1 MKFFKKAVNFFY
13 ESREWYEILYKSLI
27 LLLIPYAWLWLCS
40 ILFQGILKWL
50 FMSGF
55 TLISTLILFFA
66 ALVCIEIIIRAF
78 VKKKRKTKIIKVTGT
93 DPAQTK
99 KETAEEAKEKE
110 EIKTDAADEKTE
122 E

>member
-1 MKFFKKAVNFFY
+1 
-13 ESREWYEILYKSLI
+13 
-27 LLLIPYAWLWLCS
+27 
-40 ILFQGILKWL
+40 
-50 FMSGF
+50 MSGF